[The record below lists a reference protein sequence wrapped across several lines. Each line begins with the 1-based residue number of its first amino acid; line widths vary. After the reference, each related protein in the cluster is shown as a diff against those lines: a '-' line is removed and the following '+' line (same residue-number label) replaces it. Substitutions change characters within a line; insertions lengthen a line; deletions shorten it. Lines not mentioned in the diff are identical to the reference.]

1 MSGGQIRTAACQ
13 ERGYSMSTQS
23 LNLQHDPRIDHLRC
37 LAAGVVFLFHFYLHF
52 YTPDVAALTA
62 RPWLGIIT
70 EGHTGVAL
78 FFTLSGFLF
87 MQIALHNGHI
97 TYSSFIRNR
106 VLRIFPL
113 FTVVFVLALSIGRD
127 NFVPQDA
134 FYFFF
139 TNLGHA
145 PTSNHFITGAA
156 WTISVECAFYL
167 VFPFLA
173 RFAMQIG
180 PRYLVQWLVLM
191 LLFKL
196 GAYNVMERSTHMLFS
211 TLVGRF
217 DQFLIGMLAAM
228 LLQRYRSHGLLSSR
242 WLAPAA
248 LLLVVANSALQS
260 RYGSFFLAAPKQA
273 FWITWSMQESLVWAI
288 FIVAWVTAPLRLPDW
303 LDRALQQ
310 GGRISFSF
318 YLLHAIV
325 IYLVHL
331 WIGLPRPTGVGWLDA
346 AIIVVPVYG
355 LTWAIALL
363 SYTTIEKPFL
373 DLRRRYG
380 APLDAHGETDRSGS
394 TEPRHAVL
402 APAMH
407 QPLALNEKTQ

>member
-1 MSGGQIRTAACQ
+1 
-13 ERGYSMSTQS
+13 MSTHS
-23 LNLQHDPRIDHLRC
+23 LNLRHEPRIDHLRC
-37 LAAGVVFLFHFYLHF
+37 LAAGLVFVFHFYLHF
-52 YTPDVAALTA
+52 YQPDLAALTA

-70 EGHTGVAL
+70 EGHTGVGL

-87 MQIALHNGHI
+87 MQIALHNQHI
-97 TYSSFIRNR
+97 EYRSFIRNR
-106 VLRIFPL
+106 MLRIFPL
-113 FTVVFVLALSIGRD
+113 FTVVFVVALSIGRD

-134 FYFFF
+134 LYFFF

-180 PRYLVQWLVLM
+180 PRYLLQWLALL

-196 GAYNVMERSTHMLFS
+196 GAYNVIERSTHMLFS

-228 LLQRYRSHGLLSSR
+228 LLQRYRAHPLLKTP
-242 WLAPAA
+242 LLVPAA
-248 LLLVVANSALQS
+248 LLLVLANSALQS
-260 RYGSFFLAAPKQA
+260 RYGSFFQPAPKQA
-273 FWITWSMQESLVWAI
+273 FWITWSMQESLVWSI
-288 FIVAWVTAPLRLPDW
+288 FIVAWVTAPLRLPRW
-303 LDRALQQ
+303 LDQALQQ

-331 WIGLPRPTGVGWLDA
+331 WFGLPRLSGIVWLDA
-346 AIIVVPVYG
+346 IIFAVPVYG

-363 SYTTIEKPFL
+363 SYVTIEKPFL
-373 DLRRRYG
+373 GLRHRYG
-380 APLDAHGETDRSGS
+380 APLGETSKTSDAS
-394 TEPRHAVL
+394 PAL
-402 APAMH
+402 AYPATN
-407 QPLALNEKTQ
+407 QPPSQ